1 MDERMLFEVVWELSN
16 FPDFSP
22 VLFRSQLT
30 LIFADLGNPFGR
42 LRSICSQVLLP
53 EPVQILST
61 FSGCTELE
69 SDQWSGGCLFR
80 NSSSSSLKASRDHG
94 SCIPEA
100 RRDFQERHRHAS
112 NPVWQELVR
121 EEIVGLQDCLAD
133 TEEVVSSVKLDSLAC
148 LNAHIKEILRFY
160 PGVPIVNR
168 IILED
173 MHITLAKP
181 IPSKKGQDEIEQI
194 FVEKGTRFHY
204 NLAAYNNYNAFDLG
218 QRRWLVQS
226 FERAC
231 KRKS

>member
-1 MDERMLFEVVWELSN
+1 MNDSGPFRAN
-16 FPDFSP
+16 F
-22 VLFRSQLT
+22 
-30 LIFADLGNPFGR
+30 
-42 LRSICSQVLLP
+42 
-53 EPVQILST
+53 
-61 FSGCTELE
+61 
-69 SDQWSGGCLFR
+69 
-80 NSSSSSLKASRDHG
+80 SL
-94 SCIPEA
+94 
-100 RRDFQERHRHAS
+100 AS

-204 NLAAYNNYNAFDLG
+204 NLAATRSIWGKDAGSFNPLSGLAKESPETEQESSNIPVGLGPYANLCVPTTCFGLSYHELTFLEDHLSLAELVSVLSQYISKCSTDPFDVLMNLLLAG
-218 QRRWLVQS
+218 VSREPSLPTS
-226 FERAC
+226 C
-231 KRKS
+231 S